1 MILDPNAMEEEAE
14 GHPVRVLE
22 SQIPSIVSALHRQ
35 LKEKSIK
42 TRQGAFQ
49 LLTELIL
56 VIPGLLKQNR
66 IPLV

>member
-1 MILDPNAMEEEAE
+1 MLDPNAMEEEAE

-22 SQIPSIVSALHRQ
+22 SQIPTIISALHRQ

-56 VIPGLLKQNR
+56 VIPGKMHE
-66 IPLV
+66 